1 MAASVRSWL
10 PEPTGGVQGALL
22 LASLD
27 AIESD
32 AFWLE
37 LELAE
42 ALGDLDE
49 LQRALRRHRLLLP
62 GAS

>member
-1 MAASVRSWL
+1 M
-10 PEPTGGVQGALL
+10 L